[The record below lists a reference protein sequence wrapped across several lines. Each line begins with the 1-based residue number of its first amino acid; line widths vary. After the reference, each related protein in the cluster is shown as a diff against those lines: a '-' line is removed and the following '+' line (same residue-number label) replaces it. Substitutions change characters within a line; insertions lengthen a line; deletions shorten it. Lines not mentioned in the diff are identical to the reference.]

1 MLRQAG
7 ACGNRY
13 RHEHSRHVVLSPA
26 PPSRNQEPL
35 CLQVTFGAY
44 FAAHSKPSLSRVLG
58 ADEFVSRMMKETL
71 ASAPCAAERD
81 PLERGSFSRLPYLQ
95 HRPGSAAGSRI
106 KLRKLGK
113 SDTMPPR
120 QCRRGCNT
128 NVCPQVCK
136 AAIMPGVAPR
146 YLGSASSSLTVSH
159 TARNNRVANSGT
171 LASHRALS
179 S

>member
-13 RHEHSRHVVLSPA
+13 RHEPSRHVVLSPA

-58 ADEFVSRMMKETL
+58 AEEFVSRIMEETL

-95 HRPGSAAGSRI
+95 HQPGSAEGSRI

-113 SDTMPPR
+113 SDTVSLHHHFPR
-120 QCRRGCNT
+120 RSCTKGNQSIQPLQATTRML
-128 NVCPQVCK
+128 P
-136 AAIMPGVAPR
+136 
-146 YLGSASSSLTVSH
+146 SDTVS
-159 TARNNRVANSGT
+159 
-171 LASHRALS
+171 LACLVTSFCLLFS
-179 S
+179 Y